1 MLPDCKSTIS
11 YGESESSEGRIS
23 SPLLSSTGA
32 FERVVTA
39 PDVEYPT
46 AVWSPQ
52 QITDEAPAASS
63 KIPHVELVECSITI
77 CFAVNPEGTDIVCG
91 VLYAVVVLEPC
102 PNEPDSSTPQHSI
115 VFSTI
120 AHA

>member
-1 MLPDCKSTIS
+1 M
-11 YGESESSEGRIS
+11 IS
-23 SPLLSSTGA
+23 SPLLSSTGESA
-32 FERVVTA
+32 SVVTGFK
-39 PDVEYPT
+39 VEYPT

-52 QITDEAPAASS
+52 QITDEAPAESS
-63 KIPHVELVECSITI
+63 KTPHVESAECSITI
-77 CFAVNPEGTDIVCG
+77 CFAVNSEGTDIVCG
-91 VLYAVVVLEPC
+91 VLNAAVVPEPC